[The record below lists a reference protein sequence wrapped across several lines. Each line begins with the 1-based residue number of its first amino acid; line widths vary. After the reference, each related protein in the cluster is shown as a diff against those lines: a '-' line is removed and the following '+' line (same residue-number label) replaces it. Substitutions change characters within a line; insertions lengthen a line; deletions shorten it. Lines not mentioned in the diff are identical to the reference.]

1 MDTDALETQ
10 DDRNV
15 VNRRGDNIFGVV
27 SAVVLGVLVN
37 MVPGW
42 DVGFLTPAVSAVI
55 PAVTISLV
63 VQGASNL
70 SLAFYSPRYL
80 HHALHAVMAGFSLN
94 AARVIYEVYPFDFS
108 GVAAVPLD
116 TIVRVGLIVGM
127 VASGISLVVNG
138 IRFLFARKR

>member
-1 MDTDALETQ
+1 MDTDVLETNE
-10 DDRNV
+10 DRHIV
-15 VNRRGDNIFGVV
+15 KRRGENVFGAI

-42 DVGFLTPAVSAVI
+42 DIGFLTPAVSAVI

-108 GVAAVPLD
+108 AIPAVPVD
-116 TIVRVGLIVGM
+116 TIVTATLIVGM
-127 VASGISLVVNG
+127 VASGISIVVNG
-138 IRFLFARKR
+138 IRFLFAR